1 MGQFPTNP
9 GYITRAQTWIP
20 TNSINPKSAWL
31 FENQSGS
38 LGTNLTGS
46 VVYVGTAGTVKVIV
60 AGTLGKTAT
69 VTKFTLISGGT
80 GYTSATDVATTPTNN
95 LAPSE
100 GKQLTFD
107 ITASAGVITA
117 LGLNEHGIDYRIGD
131 IITIAQVGSGLN
143 ATIRVDEIRGYLPE
157 SSDGIE
163 FKNVAAGTILPVV
176 VDYVLVPSNGN
187 AASDI
192 IVGK

>member
-9 GYITRAQTWIP
+9 SYITRAQTWIP

-60 AGTLGKTAT
+60 AGTPDPETA
-69 VTKFTLISGGT
+69 
-80 GYTSATDVATTPTNN
+80 
-95 LAPSE
+95 
-100 GKQLTFD
+100 
-107 ITASAGVITA
+107 
-117 LGLNEHGIDYRIGD
+117 
-131 IITIAQVGSGLN
+131 
-143 ATIRVDEIRGYLPE
+143 
-157 SSDGIE
+157 DGIE

-176 VDYVLVPSNGN
+176 VDYVLVPSSG
-187 AASDI
+187 AATDI

>member
-20 TNSINPKSAWL
+20 TNTINSPSAWL
-31 FENQSGS
+31 FENQSGT

-80 GYTSATDVATTPTNN
+80 GYTSATGVATTPTNK

-107 ITASAGVITA
+107 ITASAGVITG
-117 LGLNEHGIDYRIGD
+117 LGINEHGIDYRIGD

-157 SSDGIE
+157 SNDGIE

-176 VDYVLVPSNGN
+176 VDYVLVPSSG
-187 AASDI
+187 AATDI

>member
-1 MGQFPTNP
+1 M
-9 GYITRAQTWIP
+9 
-20 TNSINPKSAWL
+20 
-31 FENQSGS
+31 
-38 LGTNLTGS
+38 
-46 VVYVGTAGTVKVIV
+46 
-60 AGTLGKTAT
+60 
-69 VTKFTLISGGT
+69 
-80 GYTSATDVATTPTNN
+80 ATTPTNN

-131 IITIAQVGSGLN
+131 IITIAQGGSGLN

>member
-1 MGQFPTNP
+1 MGQFPTEP
-9 GYITRAQTWIP
+9 GYITRSQTWIP
-20 TNSINPKSAWL
+20 TNTISSPSAWL
-31 FENQSGS
+31 FENQSGT

-69 VTKFTLISGGT
+69 VTQFTLISGGT
-80 GYTSATDVATTPTNN
+80 GYTTATGVATTPANN
-95 LAPSE
+95 LTPSE
-100 GKQLTFD
+100 GTQLTFD

-117 LGLNEHGIDYRIGD
+117 LGINEHGIDYRIGD
-131 IITIAQVGSGLN
+131 IITIAQGGSGLN

-157 SSDGIE
+157 SSDAIE

-176 VDYVLVPSNGN
+176 VDYVLIPSSG
-187 AASDI
+187 AATDI

>member
-9 GYITRAQTWIP
+9 SYITRAQTWIP

-60 AGTLGKTAT
+60 AGTPDPEA
-69 VTKFTLISGGT
+69 
-80 GYTSATDVATTPTNN
+80 AD
-95 LAPSE
+95 
-100 GKQLTFD
+100 
-107 ITASAGVITA
+107 A
-117 LGLNEHGIDYRIGD
+117 L
-131 IITIAQVGSGLN
+131 
-143 ATIRVDEIRGYLPE
+143 
-157 SSDGIE
+157 E

-176 VDYVLVPSNGN
+176 VDYVLVPSSG
-187 AASDI
+187 AATDI